1 MSLFKFENVIRK
13 LRTVF
18 KIFLSF
24 GLVVYMIVV
33 FEERSLHRR
42 TNYQRLNQSVEDK
55 NMFLQT
61 VCRALITG
69 GGKVGGGDERPW
81 ATIPAAAYVNLAADC
96 RCFRAKMGYDVTS
109 STPEEKDFPIAFSI
123 LMYDNL
129 EQTERLLRVIYRP
142 QNVYCIH
149 VDGKSPT
156 TVHLGAAAIA
166 ACFENVFVARPA
178 VNVSW
183 GQISVVDAELLCMRK
198 LLASDKSW
206 KYFVNLVGRDFPLRS
221 NGELVKILKSFNG
234 SNYIAGVIL
243 DGYVTC
249 YREGRVV

>member
-1 MSLFKFENVIRK
+1 MCLFDVYNVRLRRK
-13 LRTVF
+13 LRLVF

-42 TNYQRLNQSVEDK
+42 IDCRRLNQSEEDK
-55 NMFLQT
+55 NLFMQT

-96 RCFRAKMGYDVTS
+96 RCFRAKMGYDVVS

-123 LMYDNL
+123 LMYQNL
-129 EQTERLLRVIYRP
+129 EQTERLLRLIYRP

-149 VDGKSPT
+149 VDGKSLT
-156 TVHLGAAAIA
+156 DVRHGTAAIA
-166 ACFENVFVARPA
+166 GCFENVFVAGPP
-178 VNVSW
+178 VNVAW
-183 GQISVVDAELLCMRK
+183 DQITVVDAELLCMRI
-198 LLASDKSW
+198 SDGS
-206 KYFVNLVGRDFPLRS
+206 
-221 NGELVKILKSFNG
+221 IL
-234 SNYIAGVIL
+234 
-243 DGYVTC
+243 
-249 YREGRVV
+249 